1 VARMKK
7 ANRAVEHYFSSAP
20 KSDDRLGLI
29 RTNLCGRNFE
39 FLTSSSVFS
48 KTRID
53 LGTRVLIE
61 TMVLPPKGWV
71 LDIGCGYGPV
81 GIVAAA
87 LNKQLRV
94 VMSDVNIRAVRL
106 ARRNV
111 DMNRVFNAEVRYGY
125 CYEPVAD
132 LHFDCI
138 LSNPPVSAGMDLVRA
153 IIKGASSVMAADG
166 SFQMVIRSK
175 IGSKALPELFE
186 ETFGNC
192 TVLARE
198 SGYRVLMGK
207 LG

>member
-1 VARMKK
+1 MKK
-7 ANRAVEHYFSSAP
+7 TNRVVEHYFSSAP
-20 KSDDRLGLI
+20 KSDDRFGLV

-48 KTRID
+48 KTHID

-61 TMVLPPKGWV
+61 TMILPQKGCV
-71 LDIGCGYGPV
+71 LDIGCGYGAV

-111 DMNRVFNAEVRYGY
+111 EINHVFNAEVRYGY

-132 LHFDCI
+132 LRFGCI
-138 LSNPPVSAGMDLVRA
+138 LSNPPVSAGMDSVRA
-153 IIKGASSVMAADG
+153 IIKDASSVMETDS

-198 SGYRVLMGK
+198 SGYRVLMGRHC
-207 LG
+207 